1 MKEVMHR
8 NRNRRRGPPEGRSV
22 QNVLS
27 TDGIP
32 PGMFAVIDPL
42 SKRLFIPLESML
54 DTRAMHRKGVP
65 SLCRVFLEGRCR
77 QGTNCF
83 QAHANID
90 LVLELR
96 AKALA
101 EPTCCA
107 LHGAPS
113 DNSGID
119 PALRLIVRNDDGE
132 TVGCAQLP
140 QTLVTNGLR
149 TLIAAQTS
157 AAGMQAPVDVVVP
170 TSALCRLHSG
180 ADGSPCCRFEGECN
194 FVHLCRQLMAHI
206 DQQRATVKVE
216 KHLTAPVMAIGRPP
230 EANYEEFMTVLD
242 KGFHG
247 SASSPLQMRSQPAS
261 SVTVPMS
268 VSANLGVT
276 PPIRFDPLA
285 LAATAPSPT
294 PDNGVLLL
302 GRSPLMSRS
311 FSSTASGLVW
321 RHNPYNSSHASSV
334 IET

>member
-1 MKEVMHR
+1 MMHR
-8 NRNRRRGPPEGRSV
+8 NRHRRRGVLEGRSV

-27 TDGIP
+27 TEGIP

-42 SKRLFIPLESML
+42 SKRLFIPFEFMLE
-54 DTRAMHRKGVP
+54 TRAMHREGVP

-83 QAHANID
+83 QAHANVD
-90 LVLELR
+90 LVRELR

-113 DNSGID
+113 DASGID
-119 PALRLIVRNDDGE
+119 PALRLVVRNDDGE
-132 TVGCAQLP
+132 TVGWAQLR
-140 QTLVTNGLR
+140 QTLMTNGLR
-149 TLIAAQTS
+149 NLIAAQVN
-157 AAGMQAPVDVVVP
+157 AAGMPAPVDVVVP
-170 TSALCRLHSG
+170 TSALCRLHRG
-180 ADGSPCCRFEGECN
+180 ADGSPCCRFERECN
-194 FVHLCRQLMAHI
+194 FVHLCRQVTAHI
-206 DQQRATVKVE
+206 DQRREAAKLE
-216 KHLTAPVMAIGRPP
+216 NHIAAPTLAGGRPP
-230 EANYEEFMTVLD
+230 GTNHEEFKAVLEA
-242 KGFHG
+242 GINRLAF
-247 SASSPLQMRSQPAS
+247 SPLQTRSQPAS

-268 VSANLGVT
+268 VSANFGSTSL
-276 PPIRFDPLA
+276 IRFDPLA

-294 PDNGVLLL
+294 PDSSAPM

-321 RHNPYNSSHASSV
+321 RYNPYNSSHASSV

>member
-1 MKEVMHR
+1 MHR
-8 NRNRRRGPPEGRSV
+8 KRNRRRGPPEGRSV

-32 PGMFAVIDPL
+32 PNMFAVIDPL
-42 SKRLFIPLESML
+42 SKRLLIPLESMQ

-77 QGTNCF
+77 QGANCF

-96 AKALA
+96 ARALA

-107 LHGAPS
+107 LHDGQSSLPV
-113 DNSGID
+113 ID
-119 PALRLIVRNDDGE
+119 SSQRLVVQNDDGE
-132 TVGCAQLP
+132 TVVSVHMS

-157 AAGMQAPVDVVVP
+157 AAEMQAPLDVVVP

-194 FVHLCRQLMAHI
+194 FVHLCRQVAAQI
-206 DQQRATVKVE
+206 DQKRGTAKGET
-216 KHLTAPVMAIGRPP
+216 HLPAPVFAIGKPP
-230 EANYEEFMTVLD
+230 EANHEEFITVLD
-242 KGFHG
+242 KGFHAP
-247 SASSPLQMRSQPAS
+247 SFSPLQGRSQPAP
-261 SVTVPMS
+261 SVAVPMS
-268 VSANLGVT
+268 VSANLSVT

-285 LAATAPSPT
+285 LAATAPSPM
-294 PDNGVLLL
+294 PDNSALLM
-302 GRSPLMSRS
+302 GRSPLMARS

-321 RHNPYNSSHASSV
+321 RHNPYNSSRASSV

>member
-1 MKEVMHR
+1 MHR
-8 NRNRRRGPPEGRSV
+8 NRNHRRGALEGRSV

-27 TDGIP
+27 TEGIP
-32 PGMFAVIDPL
+32 PGTFAVIDPL
-42 SKRLFIPLESML
+42 SKRLFIPLEFML
-54 DTRAMHRKGVP
+54 ETRAMHRKGVP

-77 QGTNCF
+77 QGANCF
-83 QAHANID
+83 QAHANVD
-90 LVLELR
+90 LVRELR

-107 LHGAPS
+107 LHGGPS
-113 DNSGID
+113 DASGID

-132 TVGCAQLP
+132 TVGCAQL
-140 QTLVTNGLR
+140 QRTLVTNGLR
-149 TLIAAQTS
+149 TLIAAQVN
-157 AAGMQAPVDVVVP
+157 AAGMPAQVDVVVP

-194 FVHLCRQLMAHI
+194 FVHLCRQVVVGI
-206 DQQRATVKVE
+206 DQRRENAKVE
-216 KHLTAPVMAIGRPP
+216 KHVAAPVSAGGRPP
-230 EANYEEFMTVLD
+230 GANYEEYKAVVETGINRYAF
-242 KGFHG
+242 
-247 SASSPLQMRSQPAS
+247 SPLQMRPQPAS

-268 VSANLGVT
+268 VSANLGAT

-294 PDNGVLLL
+294 PDSGLPM